1 MEFDCT
7 VERSGDVVVVTP
19 AGDID
24 LQTTS
29 SMRQVLQDT
38 ITTVGLSRIDVDLR
52 NVTYLDSSGI
62 GVFVAAYK
70 AAAEKGAVL
79 RLRELQPI
87 VRMVLEVT
95 QLVDLLVTG
104 SAQPSGP
111 APPQAP
117 RRPAPQHPAP
127 EG

>member
-29 SMRQVLQDT
+29 SMRQVLQEAVAT
-38 ITTVGLSRIDVDLR
+38 AGLSRIDVDLR

-70 AAAEKGAVL
+70 AAAEKGAVF

-95 QLVDLLVTG
+95 RLADLLVTG

-111 APPQAP
+111 ASPSAP
-117 RRPAPQHPAP
+117 APDRPA
-127 EG
+127 G